1 MTVFKSNRKE
11 NGVRPKKSL
20 ESRRHFLKKGLAGM
34 AGISILPG
42 LEKARPLRETEVTEK
57 RSRIIY
63 RRLGRIGV
71 DVPLISF
78 GCGATNNAN
87 LVQAG
92 LDAGMIHLD
101 TANSYDGGG
110 NETMLGALLK
120 GRPRESYVIATKLG
134 VPQDMRTGLI
144 PKNVTALELKSNLQ
158 KLMDDSLK
166 RLQLDYVD
174 ILYLHGVGKPE
185 LVAEKMLKEVI
196 LEFKKQGK
204 TRHLGVSVHR
214 NEPAVIDATVDE
226 KIFDAVL
233 TAYNFRQPHREEVR
247 KAIARAAGS
256 GLGIVVMKMM
266 AGVYWDRER
275 QRPINVLA
283 AMKWV
288 LQDENVHT
296 IIPGITTF
304 DQLEQDWALMNDLSL
319 SAQEKADLRLG
330 DETGLTGMFC
340 SQCGQCESQCRYRLD
355 IPTLMR
361 CYMYAHG
368 YQRPAKAKRI
378 LLKLDP
384 DSITC
389 RECSECAVSCRMG
402 FNVAEKIKDIHRVLD
417 IPEEFLA

>member
-1 MTVFKSNRKE
+1 VKS
-11 NGVRPKKSL
+11 KKYL
-20 ESRRHFLKKGLAGM
+20 ESRRHFLKKGIAGM
-34 AGISILPG
+34 AGISILPTLG
-42 LEKARPLRETEVTEK
+42 KARSPKKTEDTEQ
-57 RSRIIY
+57 RSRIVY
-63 RRLGRIGV
+63 RRLGRVGV
-71 DVPLISF
+71 DVPVVSY
-78 GCGATNNAN
+78 GCGATNNPN

-120 GRPRESYVIATKLG
+120 DRPRDSFVIATKLG

-144 PKNVTALELKSNLQ
+144 PKNVTASELKSNLQ

-174 ILYLHGVGKPE
+174 ILYLHGIGKPE
-185 LVAEKMLKEVI
+185 LVAEKMVKEII

-204 TRHLGVSVHR
+204 TKHLGVSVHR
-214 NEPAVIDATVDE
+214 NEPAVINAVVDE
-226 KIFDAVL
+226 KIYDAVL
-233 TAYNFRQPHREEVR
+233 TSYNFRQPHRDQVR
-247 KAIARAAGS
+247 KAIARAARA

-288 LQDENVHT
+288 LQDDNVHT

-330 DETGLTGMFC
+330 EKTGLTGMFC
-340 SQCGQCESQCRYRLD
+340 SQCGKCEFQCHFQLD

-368 YQRPAKAKRI
+368 YQRPAKAKHI

-384 DSITC
+384 DSISC
-389 RECSECAVSCRMG
+389 RECSSCAVSCRMG
-402 FNVAEKIKDIHRVLD
+402 FNVSQKIRDIHRVLTVPD
-417 IPEEFLA
+417 EFLV